1 MLKNV
6 RGLTDRRAMAT
17 SPLDKLLASLGKPRG
32 KARVM
37 VVVQTERGQIAVPAD
52 TLREQLRK
60 A

>member
-1 MLKNV
+1 
-6 RGLTDRRAMAT
+6 MAT
-17 SPLDKLLASLGKPRG
+17 SPFDKLLALVNSRR

-37 VVVQTERGQIAVPAD
+37 VIVQTERGQVAVPAD

>member
-1 MLKNV
+1 MLKSV
-6 RGLTDRRAMAT
+6 RALTDRQAM
-17 SPLDKLLASLGKPRG
+17 SPLDKLLASLGKPRR

-37 VVVQTERGQIAVPAD
+37 VVVQTERGQVAVPAD

>member
-1 MLKNV
+1 
-6 RGLTDRRAMAT
+6 MA
-17 SPLDKLLASLGKPRG
+17 SRPLDKLLASIAKPRR

-37 VVVQTERGQIAVPAD
+37 VVVQTERGQVAVPAD

>member
-1 MLKNV
+1 
-6 RGLTDRRAMAT
+6 MAT
-17 SPLDKLLASLGKPRG
+17 RPLDKLLGALAKPRR

-37 VVVQTERGQIAVPAD
+37 VVVQTERGQVAVPAD